1 MYNIIGV
8 LFALKLSKED
18 RQAYL
23 YGRREN
29 LKSPCVKMGHYQ
41 KMPYFQTRTFSEK
54 KCWDFNFSRVYCGD
68 QTSCRDR

>member
-54 KCWDFNFSRVYCGD
+54 KC
-68 QTSCRDR
+68 